1 MWLDL
6 FLCLL
11 FAHLVSDFVLQTNYT
26 CLNKAKKKWRSLYLY
41 VHTMAV
47 FGLSW
52 LVVFDIHFWWG
63 ALLIGITHLA
73 IDLLKSYCKD
83 NLKWFVVD
91 QIMHFLII
99 YVIALTW
106 SKNHMWNIPLN
117 IDRGL
122 IASGIAIIICWK
134 PSNILIKK
142 ILKFYRVNMPDDH
155 ADSLNVGALIGTVER
170 WLIIIFVC
178 LKCYEA
184 LGLLI
189 AAKSII
195 RFGEKE
201 TAKTEYVLAGTL
213 LSILI
218 AVVVGLLLSNFI
230 EK

>member
-6 FLCLL
+6 CLCLL
-11 FAHLVSDFVLQTNYT
+11 FAHLVSDFVLQTNNT
-26 CLNKAKKKWRSLYLY
+26 CKHKAEKKWQSPYLY
-41 VHTMAV
+41 IHAVAV

-52 LVVFDIHFWWG
+52 LVAFDIHFGWC
-63 ALLIGITHLA
+63 ALFIGITHLA
-73 IDLLKSYCKD
+73 VDMLKSYCKE
-83 NLKWFVVD
+83 NVKWFVID
-91 QIMHFLII
+91 QMLHLLII
-99 YVIALTW
+99 SGIARAW
-106 SKNHMWNIPLN
+106 CENHVWNIPFG
-117 IDRGL
+117 IDRSFVAAV
-122 IASGIAIIICWK
+122 IAVLICWK

-142 ILKFYRVNMPDDH
+142 ILRRYRVEMPDDH
-155 ADSLNVGALIGTVER
+155 ADGLNVGALIGTIER

-218 AVVVGLLLSNFI
+218 AVVVGLLLNYFI
-230 EK
+230 